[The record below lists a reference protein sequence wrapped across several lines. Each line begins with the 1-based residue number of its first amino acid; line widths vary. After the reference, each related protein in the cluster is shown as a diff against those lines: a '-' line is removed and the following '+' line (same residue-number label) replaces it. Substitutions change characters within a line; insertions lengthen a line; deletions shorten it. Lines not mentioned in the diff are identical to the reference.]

1 MNRYDILIVEDDPFI
16 SELIVVT
23 LSSTFYAITCV
34 DTGTKAFT
42 QLSEH
47 KPDLVLLDILIPEPD
62 GWAVYKAI
70 RKNPELSN
78 TKVIILT
85 ALPIGREALR
95 QKNIQPTDAFMTKP
109 FELDEFG

>member
-47 KPDLVLLDILIPEPD
+47 KPDLVLLDILIP
-62 GWAVYKAI
+62 
-70 RKNPELSN
+70 NP
-78 TKVIILT
+78 T
-85 ALPIGREALR
+85 AGPSTRPSEKTPNFQIPR
-95 QKNIQPTDAFMTKP
+95 
-109 FELDEFG
+109 